1 MTNLISHKYERRCFN
16 DAFRHRNSQY
26 WRYLFLPPRQK
37 GKLRT
42 KTCIRCKSIP
52 TTCKICTRCKI
63 LREVGFF
70 VYRGSF
76 RFRFALSTRAQG
88 VPFLHTIGR
97 TSNHSVSWCYRCG
110 GKAAPYTPFY
120 PPALISK
127 THSKKS
133 THSFGGLGFSM

>member
-1 MTNLISHKYERRCFN
+1 MTNLISHRYERRCFN
-16 DAFRHRNSQY
+16 DDLRYCYSKY
-26 WRYLFLPPRQK
+26 WRYLLLSPRQK
-37 GKLRT
+37 AKLST

-52 TTCKICTRCKI
+52 TTCKICTWCKF

-133 THSFGGLGFSM
+133 THAFGGLGFSM